1 MAVRR
6 PGEEG
11 SAEEWRRF
19 GQAASVALDELSD
32 RMVQFARQISE
43 QTSLLRLELG
53 SPDLG
58 VNGLHATGD
67 RRGDA

>member
-43 QTSLLRLELG
+43 QTSLLREELG
-53 SPDLG
+53 PAG
-58 VNGLHATGD
+58 PGRERITRYGRQA
-67 RRGDA
+67 R